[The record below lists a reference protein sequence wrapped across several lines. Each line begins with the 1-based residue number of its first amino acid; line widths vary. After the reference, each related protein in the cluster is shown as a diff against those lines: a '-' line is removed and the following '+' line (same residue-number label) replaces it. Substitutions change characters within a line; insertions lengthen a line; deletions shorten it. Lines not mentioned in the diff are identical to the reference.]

1 MVIVQLNRKRD
12 VRGLK
17 EPALSVHT
25 MKLTTKVSYLLP
37 ITDKGLTWEA
47 QLKKW

>member
-1 MVIVQLNRKRD
+1 MIVRLNRKRD

-25 MKLTTKVSYLLP
+25 MKLITEVSYLLP
-37 ITDKGLTWEA
+37 ITDKGLTWKV
-47 QLKKW
+47 QLKK